1 MTRKVII
8 LISVILLAVMAA
20 SAKKEKEN
28 SRAEIKV
35 SCRYPHKRLK
45 TDAKAFDFEYNMTL
59 LAKSGYSKFFSQIT
73 GYHDS
78 LDSTPSGK
86 ALFNKMMGEGVKK
99 LSKRATIVLSRR
111 TRAAFMYLRIPTI
124 IKTD

>member
-20 SAKKEKEN
+20 SAKREKEN
-28 SRAEIKV
+28 PRAEIKV

-45 TDAKAFDFEYNMTL
+45 TDAKAFDSEYNMTL

-78 LDSTPSGK
+78 LDSIPSGK

-99 LSKRATIVLSRR
+99 FIETDDDSFVPRNKGSI
-111 TRAAFMYLRIPTI
+111 YLF
-124 IKTD
+124 KNTDYH